1 MRKFLFADDS
11 PFNQRFTLVFDRR
24 ANDRSMGIRSYIMGA
39 LIWRHWVVW
48 ACLIGVT
55 NAVNASPPPLIRPNV
70 TLGQL
75 GRTLNGQVDATTEK
89 IFQFNVKIDTFDL
102 SSSLRVF
109 ISCPNAR
116 AFAPLIVMTTH
127 QQGVSSWQIPLPV
140 ISWSGQ
146 HHYFDFVNRTLCP
159 SRYFPRASNDLEEYM
174 VVTIS
179 VSTSNLTPLDFTLQL
194 YEQRVF
200 QVSMDQTYSFD
211 ITPSAPIFYYFPFRP
226 SDMDMLPLL
235 IVRSNSSL
243 CMTLAVQ
250 NATCPVHDLDR
261 ALEFDGFYQTL
272 DTLAGASLSPTL
284 FPEGVFLTFML
295 KTDDDECV
303 NRHSEPS
310 LHSGTT
316 KRIKRVEFKIQPN
329 VTMTDYLV
337 ATFATLVFVGL
348 IYLTVIFIFCIV
360 WLRHR
365 HQPQE
370 DQESLIPVNN
380 NEETLG
386 ANEQTE
392 EPVNPEE
399 MASQD
404 CDHIETISEDSSLD
418 ETDLDALEDANFEK
432 DVYRTKT
439 TLYLSDL
446 ARKSP
451 RVLAKK
457 SDLYHWNLWTIA
469 IFYGLPVIQ
478 LVLTFQDVSNRTG
491 NQDLCYYNFL
501 CAHPLGFLADFNHI
515 YSNIGYAL
523 FGILFMAITYVRQ
536 KRHNALA
543 VLNPRV
549 DKALGIPQHFGM
561 YYAMGLA
568 LVMEGI
574 MSACYHVC
582 PSHNNFQFDTAFMYT
597 IAILILLKIYQT
609 RHPDINA
616 NAYTA
621 FGTLAF
627 VICLGVMGVLHGNVY
642 FWILFTSL
650 HVLSSLFLSLQIY
663 YLGRFRL
670 DSGVFRRLSLVFC
683 NDFYALLSG
692 NCRALLPV
700 YPDRFIL
707 LLVLNL
713 ANWGLSAY
721 GVTVLAWKGGDFASF
736 LLAILIGNV
745 LLYTFFYIIMK
756 LRHGERIGLEPA
768 LYILISCVTWSGSM
782 YFFLNKSTS
791 WVFSPARSRHYNQEC
806 QLLGFYDNH
815 DIWHLL
821 SSLSLFL
828 DFMILL
834 TLDDDLKVTERT
846 RIKVF

>member
-1 MRKFLFADDS
+1 MSGWIPRI
-11 PFNQRFTLVFDRR
+11 LV
-24 ANDRSMGIRSYIMGA
+24 GWI
-39 LIWRHWVVW
+39 LIHVVQ
-48 ACLIGVT
+48 VSK
-55 NAVNASPPPLIRPNV
+55 VSPPPLIRPEV

-75 GRTLNGQVDATTEK
+75 GRTLSGRVDATTEQM
-89 IFQFNVKIDTFDL
+89 FQFNVELATFD
-102 SSSLRVF
+102 STSSLRVF
-109 ISCPNAR
+109 ISCPTAR
-116 AFAPLIVMTTH
+116 VFAPLIVMTTH

-140 ISWSGQ
+140 VSWTGQ
-146 HHYFDFVNRTLCP
+146 HHYYDFVNRTLCP
-159 SRYFPRASNDLEEYM
+159 SRYFPRASAHGLPQTPLDDGFM
-174 VVTIS
+174 VVTVS
-179 VSTSNLTPLDFTLQL
+179 VSTSNVQALDFTLQL
-194 YEQRVF
+194 YEQKVF
-200 QVSMDQTYSFD
+200 QVAMDQTYTFE
-211 ITPSAPIFYYFPFRP
+211 ITPSAPMFYFFPFVP
-226 SDMDMLPLL
+226 GDVTMMPLL
-235 IVRSNSSL
+235 TVQSDSSL

-250 NATCPVHDLDR
+250 NATCPVHDMDR

-272 DTLAGASLSPTL
+272 DTLAGASLSPQQ

-295 KTDDDECV
+295 KTDDEECV
-303 NRHSEPS
+303 NRHAEPS
-310 LHSGTT
+310 WHGSG
-316 KRIKRVEFKIQPN
+316 KNRLKRVEFKIQAN

-337 ATFATLVFVGL
+337 ATFATLIFVGL
-348 IYLTVIFIFCIV
+348 IYFTVILIFCV
-360 WLRHR
+360 AWLRHR
-365 HQPQE
+365 HRPQD
-370 DQESLIPVNN
+370 DQESLIPIAQDDNSVT
-380 NEETLG
+380 NEEEIG
-386 ANEQTE
+386 QT
-392 EPVNPEE
+392 V
-399 MASQD
+399 AARD
-404 CDHIETISEDSSLD
+404 CDHIETLSEDSSLD

-432 DVYRTKT
+432 DVYRTKK

-457 SDLYHWNLWTIA
+457 SNLYHWNLWTIA

-523 FGILFMAITYVRQ
+523 FGMLFMAITYVRQ
-536 KRHNALA
+536 SRHNALTL
-543 VLNPRV
+543 VQPRV
-549 DKALGIPQHFGM
+549 DVALGIPQHFGM

-568 LVMEGI
+568 LIMEGI

-627 VICLGVMGVLHGNVY
+627 VISLGVMGVLHGNVY

-670 DSGVFRRLSLVFC
+670 DSGVFRRLSVVFC
-683 NDFYALLSG
+683 NDFLALLSG

-768 LYILISCVTWSGSM
+768 LYIGISCITWGGSM

-791 WVFSPARSRHYNQEC
+791 WVFSPAQSRHYNQEC
-806 QLLGFYDNH
+806 QLLRFYDNH

-834 TLDDDLKVTERT
+834 TLDDDLKITERT
-846 RIKVF
+846 CIKVF